1 MSIGKAV
8 VTGGAGFIGSNL
20 VDRLIDEGTEVLVV
34 DDLSSGTLS
43 RLAAAGREV
52 GSTSTKWTSAR
63 PNSARADRLRS
74 RGGVS
79 PCSADRRPVFG
90 CRSCRRRID
99 QCTRHDQCPRGGRD
113 AGVDRIIFASSGGA
127 TVGDTAVI
135 PTPESVERKPESP
148 YGVAKMIVDDYLG
161 YFQRTAGLDYASLGF
176 SNVYGPGQDPLGEAG
191 VVAIFSSD
199 LLGGRTPTIYGDGL
213 QTRDYVFVEDV
224 TDACWRAA
232 LMGGNRYFNIGT
244 GIETTVVGL
253 YERMARIVG
262 SPARP
267 NRAAARSGE
276 QRRSCLDSSDHARPS
291 DGSRGPAWTTAWSRR
306 STGSSRIP
314 SAVSTSVRGVDVELG
329 ALVARTRTPRAASLA
344 GRTAQRLVDTALDR
358 VVEVF
363 RPVVLEEP

>member
-43 RLAAAGREV
+43 RLAAA
-52 GSTSTKWTSAR
+52 
-63 PNSARADRLRS
+63 RS
-74 RGGVS
+74 RGRVHFHQMDIRTPELRDVLIGFAPEVVFHLAAQIDVRS
-79 PCSADRRPVFG
+79 SVADPVG
-90 CRSCRRRID
+90 DASINVLG
-99 QCTRHDQCPRGGRD
+99 TINVLVAARD

-267 NRAAARSGE
+267 NHAAARSGE
-276 QRRSCLDSSDHARPS
+276 QRRSCLDSSDAREALGWEPWTS
-291 DGSRGPAWTTAWSRR
+291 LDDG
-306 STGSSRIP
+306 
-314 SAVSTSVRGVDVELG
+314 
-329 ALVARTRTPRAASLA
+329 LVQTIDWFQQNP
-344 GRTAQRLVDTALDR
+344 
-358 VVEVF
+358 
-363 RPVVLEEP
+363 